1 MIAAAV
7 LNIILFFKIWKMTN
21 DVARI
26 KDSVKTGS
34 NMTPLFFFLTGE
46 NEKFKDALNKDL
58 YRNLCDV
65 CLKAADAASNL
76 KTPVELYDE
85 AKEKILSQ
93 MALKY
98 EKIGAEVPERF
109 RQLTYEQ
116 LLVELNDRS

>member
-1 MIAAAV
+1 
-7 LNIILFFKIWKMTN
+7 
-21 DVARI
+21 
-26 KDSVKTGS
+26 
-34 NMTPLFFFLTGE
+34 
-46 NEKFKDALNKDL
+46 
-58 YRNLCDV
+58 
-65 CLKAADAASNL
+65 LKAADAASNL